1 MSGCHVPKTNEVKMK
16 IDIEMLIKRIITIE
30 NFIGQNY
37 KVDYKDLID
46 MIGNLSMKLNEM
58 QSKFR
63 EFEKQVVAPIG
74 MRLTELEDWTRKD
87 EDRIYSRIDDLKKI
101 VDHLSVRVE
110 DFEDR
115 LDELEEGDY

>member
-1 MSGCHVPKTNEVKMK
+1 MSGCHVPETNEVKMK

-37 KVDYKDLID
+37 KGDYKDLLD